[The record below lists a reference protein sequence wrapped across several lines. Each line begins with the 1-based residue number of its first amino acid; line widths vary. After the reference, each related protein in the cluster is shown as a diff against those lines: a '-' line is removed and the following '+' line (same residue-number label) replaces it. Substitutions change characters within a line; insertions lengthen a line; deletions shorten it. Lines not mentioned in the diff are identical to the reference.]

1 MNRSHEM
8 KTTFLLVLIVCM
20 MVFPSVILA
29 EELFYTDTK
38 SGLMW
43 KAADN
48 GADISWFEA
57 KAYCEE
63 LQSGGFDDWRMPTQ
77 DELATLYRLEGAET
91 GDYYVLADIQL
102 SACCQWAS
110 DTAGAKVASF
120 DYEYG
125 NRDWGHPRSTVE
137 ARVLAVRDI

>member
-1 MNRSHEM
+1 MNRLQ
-8 KTTFLLVLIVCM
+8 KTKNSLSALLLIGM
-20 MVFPSVILA
+20 MVASSFALA
-29 EELFYTDTK
+29 EDVVYRDTA

-43 KAADN
+43 QRTDN

-57 KAYCEE
+57 KKYCEN

-77 DELATLYRLEGAET
+77 DELATLFRLEAAET
-91 GDYYVLADIQL
+91 TEYFILPGIQIT
-102 SACCQWAS
+102 ACCQWAS

-125 NRDWGHPRSTVE
+125 NKDWGHPRSTVE
-137 ARVLAVRDI
+137 ARVLPVRDI

>member
-1 MNRSHEM
+1 MPRSQEM
-8 KTTFLLVLIVCM
+8 KTALCTVLIGCM
-20 MVFPSVILA
+20 IAFPSSIQA
-29 EELFYTDTK
+29 EERIYKDLQ

-43 KAADN
+43 QMADN
-48 GADISWFEA
+48 GADISWFKA
-57 KAYCEE
+57 KEYCAD

-77 DELATLYRLEGAET
+77 DELATLYRLEGTET
-91 GDYYVLADIQL
+91 GEYYVLSDIQL

-110 DTAGAKVASF
+110 DSAGAKVASF
-120 DYEYG
+120 DFAYG